1 MRTSLKL
8 LVLLAIAV
16 AAALLLR
23 DSSGYFMVVTGDE
36 RRTVSL
42 AAGLVFIVIA
52 FFVFYLVFRLIG
64 FLMDAPTRI
73 RTWNQRRHTRKD
85 YDLLERGWVELLEG
99 RSSPAEKDL
108 TRLLNRSR
116 DSGRQALASLA
127 AAKAAHNQ
135 ARYAERD
142 ALLLTAQSK
151 AEGNPRMQD
160 ATATIRAEML
170 LEQGESKQALALLEP
185 LAKAGGANQDHI
197 QKLLLRGYKQ
207 IGNQD
212 KLLDVA
218 RTLTKKG
225 AIDDFEGRRLIE
237 HAGAAVMK
245 ATTRD
250 SWANTWK
257 SFSSA
262 EKTMPLIALAAA
274 EKAQAAG
281 HADTA
286 GQILETSLRDQID
299 ARLLNAYVQCP
310 QEQVNAR
317 LTKAQQWLE
326 KDENNPDL
334 LNALGFLCLAAQLWG
349 QAERYLTR
357 SLKLREDPRT
367 HSLLGALYDRLG
379 KPTEAVKHWRFASA
393 SISMLPVVAGEKYLP
408 AADTRMDPD
417 GPPDR
422 KRNDAQAETEAEQGD
437 ATPAKAIYARRPE
450 TDEEYFDSAPI
461 PGIRA
466 EELNEKP

>member
-8 LVLLAIAV
+8 LVLLAVAV

-36 RRTVSL
+36 RRTLSL
-42 AAGLVFIVIA
+42 AAGLVFIVLA
-52 FFVFYLVFRLIG
+52 FFVFYLLFRFIG
-64 FLMDAPTRI
+64 FLMDAPSRI
-73 RTWNQRRHTRKD
+73 RNWNHRRHTRKD
-85 YDLLERGWVELLEG
+85 YDLLERGWMELLEG

-135 ARYAERD
+135 GRYAERD

-151 AEGNPRMQD
+151 AEGNSRMQD

-170 LEQGESKQALALLEP
+170 LEQGEAKQALGLLEP
-185 LAKAGGANQDHI
+185 LAKSGGANQDHI

-218 RTLTKKG
+218 RTLNRKG
-225 AIDDFEGRRLIE
+225 TIDPFEGQRLIE

-257 SFSSA
+257 MFSSA

-281 HADTA
+281 HPDTA
-286 GQILETSLRDQID
+286 GQILETSLRENVD

-317 LTKAQQWLE
+317 LTKAQKWLE

-357 SLKLREDPRT
+357 SLKLRDDPRT

-379 KPTEAVKHWRFASA
+379 KPAEAVKHWRLASA
-393 SISMLPVVAGEKYLP
+393 SVSMLPVVAGEKYLP
-408 AADTRMDPD
+408 AADTRLDPD

-422 KRNDAQAETEAEQGD
+422 KRAEAETEVSRTEDG
-437 ATPAKAIYARRPE
+437 PPEKAIYAKRPE
-450 TDEEYFDSAPI
+450 TDDEYFDSAPI
-461 PGIRA
+461 PGLRS
-466 EELNEKP
+466 EELNEKS